1 MATQKLNIDI
11 VARDKSKQALNSLKG
26 RLSKVKASIFNLRNA
41 FIGLGAGLVIRNL
54 VNTGKQLEGLQV
66 RLKFLFG
73 SAQEGAKAFDE
84 MSKYASKV
92 PFSLEQIQQGAGV
105 LAVVSKDAEQMAK
118 MMKITGNVAAVT
130 GLDFRTTA
138 EQIQRSMSAG
148 ISAAD
153 LFRDRGVKAMLG
165 FKAGATVSIEET
177 VAAFDRVFGE
187 GGKFD
192 GATDA
197 LAKTFEGTLSMI
209 GDEFFNFKKTLLEAG
224 FFEELK
230 KQFGDLDKFLKN
242 NAKEIDKI
250 ATAVGENLAQ
260 GIVGAVKIGKD
271 LIPTLKNIGKALK
284 GMIDGFNALP
294 DFVKEVGLIG
304 AVLFG
309 KKGVV
314 ALAGISFIMDKITDF
329 VNDTKIKAGIIDTSN
344 LKDVQTRLDII
355 NNKLDKGTIIMDRQ
369 KVLTDDRYVDLKD
382 VVTLS
387 EDTIKQLKKEKEELQ
402 LILLNSKGALYLLV
416 EQNKKKKE
424 FLRLQKEEFKHLFDI
439 GKAEKSIA
447 KSAEKNRKLELF
459 LLEEKNKRRLEFL
472 RLEKEAMDKIG
483 EQKTTFEQIGEQ
495 IKKNNEEFSLSGEIF
510 STLQSFTSSFS
521 RSLAE
526 ALVYGKSL
534 NKSFKELAKGL
545 LVDILAKMI
554 ERIILLG
561 IEKLI
566 IEKLFK
572 QDTKRLD
579 MEKNITAEKRKQ
591 VYWQTLLLALT
602 GGASF
607 FGLGGS
613 AKQHGGAVSK
623 GRPVLVGER
632 GPELFYPN
640 TTGQITQNARGTGGG
655 PVNVNFSITAL
666 DASGFSE
673 MLIQNRG
680 TISHII
686 NQAVNERG
694 ASNIV

>member
-1 MATQKLNIDI
+1 MAQRLNIDI

-26 RLSKVKASIFNLRNA
+26 RLGKLKASVFNLRNA
-41 FIGLGAGLVIRNL
+41 FIGLGAGLVIRNI

-73 SAQEGAKAFDE
+73 SAEEGAKAFDK
-84 MSKYASKV
+84 MAKFASKV
-92 PFSLEQIQQGAGV
+92 PFSLEEIQQGSGN
-105 LAVVSKDAEQMAK
+105 LAVVAKDADHLAHL
-118 MMKITGNVAAVT
+118 MKITGNVAAAT

-165 FKAGATVSIEET
+165 FKAGATASIEET
-177 VAAFDRVFGE
+177 VVAFDRVFGD
-187 GGKFD
+187 GGKY
-192 GATDA
+192 GKTTEA

-209 GDEFFNFKKTLLEAG
+209 GDKVFNFKRVLLEAG
-224 FFEELK
+224 FFDELK
-230 KQFGDLDKFLKN
+230 KQFGDLNKFLED

-250 ATAVGENLAQ
+250 ATAVGEKLAQ

-271 LIPTLKNIGKALK
+271 LVPTLKKIGKALK

-294 DFVKEVGLIG
+294 DFVKDVGLIG

-329 VNDTKIKAGIIDTSN
+329 VNDTKIKAGIFDLDNVEHVKKRLEEITKEQGRIFRAMTEG
-344 LKDVQTRLDII
+344 LDVNDKLIGFNQEYLDLLE
-355 NNKLDKGTIIMDRQ
+355 K
-369 KVLTDDRYVDLKD
+369 
-382 VVTLS
+382 
-387 EDTIKQLKKEKEELQ
+387 EKKELN
-402 LILLNSKGALYLLV
+402 LILLNSKKTL
-416 EQNKKKKE
+416 
-424 FLRLQKEEFKHLFDI
+424 
-439 GKAEKSIA
+439 S
-447 KSAEKNRKLELF
+447 
-459 LLEEKNKRRLEFL
+459 LLEEKNKKRLEFQKL
-472 RLEKEAMDKIG
+472 ELGEVKTSKEKIDTIEKEYKALFDYGKLKDLIAKKDQFILVEKNKKRLEFNELVNQGVKAFEKENDLAGNLLEKIKD
-483 EQKTTFEQIGEQ
+483 QNAQW
-495 IKKNNEEFSLSGEIF
+495 SLSDEIL
-510 STLQSFTSSFS
+510 TVVNNGVQGFS
-521 RSLAE
+521 RMLAE
-526 ALVYGKSL
+526 SVVYGKKI
-534 NKSFKELAKGL
+534 NASFKELAKGL

-554 ERIILLG
+554 ERIALVMIEEFILSKIIKKDKDKLAV
-561 IEKLI
+561 EKDI
-566 IEKLFK
+566 TREKQK
-572 QDTKRLD
+572 Q
-579 MEKNITAEKRKQ
+579 
-591 VYWQTLLLALT
+591 LALQAAIVT
-602 GGASF
+602 
-607 FGLGGS
+607 LGGGGGGIPFF
-613 AKQHGGAVSK
+613 QHCGAVSK
-623 GRPVLVGER
+623 GKPIVVGER
-632 GPELFYPN
+632 GPELFVPN
-640 TTGQITQNARGTGGG
+640 TSGQIQQNARGTGGG